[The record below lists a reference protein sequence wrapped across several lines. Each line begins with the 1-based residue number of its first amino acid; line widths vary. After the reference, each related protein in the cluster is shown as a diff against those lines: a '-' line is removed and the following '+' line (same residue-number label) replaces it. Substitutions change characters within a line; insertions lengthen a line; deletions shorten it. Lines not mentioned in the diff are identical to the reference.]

1 MNFCRN
7 CQSCKGYV
15 IKNLILLIIL
25 AGIISVFL
33 LQISWAEEETK
44 GIIKLQEIVISA
56 TRTDKKLVETPAS
69 ITIIT
74 GEEIEEMGAKNIV
87 EVIENIPG
95 VVKDSD
101 SRNRVTFRGNRS
113 VQAPGALLLV
123 DGVPANTGISSY
135 VEYDAIPLGD
145 IERVEVLR
153 SSGNMAFGPDAS
165 RGVINIITKRGKEG
179 PPQIKLSASYG
190 SWDTWEESASIT
202 GRIEDWD
209 YAIGGSRLDTDGYE
223 DETKE
228 RSAARFGVGYNF
240 STDTRLGFNLAWR
253 DLKYDTSEKKT
264 KWQIK
269 NYRKDSVFPTSETNS
284 DLIHY
289 REDDNEN
296 IATSLDFTH
305 KGNDFFINGFIS
317 YDDTDH
323 TYDYLKY
330 ILDPDYSKT
339 SSYYCYRED
348 RDENRFLVRASGGYH
363 FRFAEI
369 AYTPTFGADYEKI
382 EFDQKKKYPWSPVPH
397 SASQTTAM
405 DKGDLNSERDRWGI
419 FLSNELD
426 FSEYW
431 ELNLSGRVDDVEYDV
446 KNKEPKHITKDTTDY
461 SWNVTP
467 AFHPTID
474 STVYASVSRSYW
486 YPVLIYYKYAMEK
499 DSPLCKAE
507 DLEAEEY
514 FTYELGY
521 KHYFGSKLSLAITGY
536 FMKVKDKYLSIYDD
550 SESWQGY
557 KNIGESENKGIE
569 LEATGHLCPYF
580 GYRFSGAYQHAEWD
594 DATFKPYAWYSNPA
608 DDNRELVDIS
618 GKKVPHVP
626 EFTSTLGL
634 DFYFLEYFKFSTD
647 INYYGEAY
655 IDVLN
660 RYEMDDYITV
670 DAMLSYKRKNYKIW
684 VLGNNIFDREEENI
698 FNENGQRNN
707 DGTPKHYAYY
717 PKDGRYLEVG
727 ITFNF

>member
-1 MNFCRN
+1 MKILKFILVL
-7 CQSCKGYV
+7 SGV
-15 IKNLILLIIL
+15 IGFILPRM
-25 AGIISVFL
+25 
-33 LQISWAEEETK
+33 SWAEEKKE
-44 GIIKLQEIVISA
+44 GIIKLQEIVVSA
-56 TRTDKKLVETPAS
+56 SRTDKKLVETPAS

-74 GEEIEEMGAKNIV
+74 AEEIEEMGANNIT
-87 EVIENIPG
+87 EVVENIPG

-101 SRNRVTFRGNRS
+101 TRHRVTLRGNRS
-113 VQAPGALLLV
+113 VQSPGALVLV
-123 DGVPANTGISSY
+123 NGVPANTGISSY

-153 SSGNMAFGPDAS
+153 SSGGMAFGPDAS

-179 PPQIKLSASYG
+179 PPQVKLDVSYG
-190 SWDTWEESASIT
+190 SWGTWEESASLT

-209 YAIGGSRLDTDGYE
+209 YNFGGYRLDTDGYE

-228 RSAARFGVGYNF
+228 RSAARMGLGYNF
-240 STDTRLGFNLAWR
+240 SADTRLGFNLAWR
-253 DLKYDTSEKKT
+253 DVEYDTSERKN
-264 KWQIK
+264 KWQIE

-289 REDDNEN
+289 REDDDEN
-296 IATSLDFTH
+296 IAANLDFTH
-305 KGNDFFINGFIS
+305 KANDLFVNGFIS

-323 TYDYLKY
+323 MYDYLKY

-363 FRFAEI
+363 FRFAETV
-369 AYTPTFGADYEKI
+369 YTPTFGADYEKI
-382 EFDQKKKYPWSPVPH
+382 EFDQEKTYPWSPTPS

-405 DKGDLNSERDRWGI
+405 AKGNFKSERERWGL

-426 FSEYW
+426 FGEHW

-467 AFHPTID
+467 AFHPTSD
-474 STVYASVSRSYW
+474 STVYASASRSYW

-499 DSPLCKAE
+499 DSPLCKTE

-514 FTYELGY
+514 LTYELGY

-536 FMKVKDKYLSIYDD
+536 FMNVKDKYLSIYDD
-550 SESWQGY
+550 SGSWKGY
-557 KNIGESENKGIE
+557 KNIGESENKGVE
-569 LEATGHLCPYF
+569 LEATGRLCQYF
-580 GYRFSGAYQHAEWD
+580 GYRLSGNYQHAEWD
-594 DATFKPYAWYSNPA
+594 KATFFKPYVWYPNPA
-608 DDNRELVDIS
+608 DDKRELVDIS
-618 GKKVPHVP
+618 GEKVPHVP

-647 INYYGEAY
+647 MNYYGEQY

-660 RYEMDDYITV
+660 RYEMSDYITF
-670 DAMLSYKRKNYKIW
+670 DAMLSYKRGNYKIW
-684 VLGNNIFDREEENI
+684 VLGNNIFDRERENI
-698 FNENGQRNN
+698 VNENAERND

-717 PKDGRYLEVG
+717 PMDGRYLEVG
-727 ITFNF
+727 VTFNF